1 MSDGERTISF
11 LNRYFIYKKVHNVDA
26 AKVSMSLQNKTAKE
40 IDDQATETAM
50 AKKTVIKAATAMPA
64 MTAMPAT
71 AMPVPADTTTAAKP
85 VKRTIKPVSRK
96 KNTAAVETNVIEVPT
111 ASVSAMPMP
120 AMPMPASAASAAAEP
135 SEPKT
140 KKTTVRKTK
149 QTLKI

>member
-1 MSDGERTISF
+1 
-11 LNRYFIYKKVHNVDA
+11 VHNVDA

-40 IDDQATETAM
+40 INDQATETVL
-50 AKKTVIKAATAMPA
+50 AKKSVIKA
-64 MTAMPAT
+64 TAMPAT
-71 AMPVPADTTTAAKP
+71 AMPAATMPADTTTAAKP

-96 KNTAAVETNVIEVPT
+96 KKTDAVETNVIEVPT

-120 AMPMPASAASAAAEP
+120 AAMPASASAAA
-135 SEPKT
+135 EPKT